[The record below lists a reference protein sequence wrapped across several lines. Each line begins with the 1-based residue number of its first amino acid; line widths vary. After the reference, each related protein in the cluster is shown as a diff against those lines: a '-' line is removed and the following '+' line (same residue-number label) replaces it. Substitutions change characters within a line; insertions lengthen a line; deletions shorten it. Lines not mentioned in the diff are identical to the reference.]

1 MPPSRW
7 RQRSG
12 KCPCTCADARSNCVT
27 SPSSGQSWRSGTRR
41 SSPVWAVAATKTS
54 TLKPMAPPIMNA
66 EKPSLSIVLKTLW
79 GAAEMPFGDACLEP
93 YRHPSFE
100 ELSRRLQQLCDI
112 GASGLLHGPNGIG
125 KSYLCGCFI
134 EKLPEKRYKIL
145 WLAHSSLTGSDLI
158 RTLCRQLGIEAQMR
172 RSDNVAEIHAAFAQ
186 LGNRWP
192 LLVLEEAQNLSAA
205 ALEEVRLLTCARSD
219 TRPPFSLLLVGEDS
233 LLPRL
238 QMGINRALLSRLGF
252 ALTLARL
259 EPAQS
264 REYVAA
270 RLRAVGVHANPFEYQ
285 AL

>member
-1 MPPSRW
+1 MP
-7 RQRSG
+7 
-12 KCPCTCADARSNCVT
+12 
-27 SPSSGQSWRSGTRR
+27 
-41 SSPVWAVAATKTS
+41 
-54 TLKPMAPPIMNA
+54 KPMALPIMSA
-66 EKPSLSIVLKTLW
+66 EKPSLSIALKTLW
-79 GAAEMPFGDACLEP
+79 GAAEMPFRDACAEA
-93 YRHPSFE
+93 YRHAHFE
-100 ELSRRLQQLCDI
+100 QLTHRLQQLCEI
-112 GASGLLHGPNGIG
+112 GASGLLHGPNGVG
-125 KSYLCGCFI
+125 KSYLCGCFT

-270 RLRAVGVHANPFEYQ
+270 RLRDVGVHANPFEDQ
-285 AL
+285 ALELLVQAAGGLPRAINHLAQRAIEAAAFSGNASISAIHLQAALDRLPWFSSLAA